1 MSGQKFTARA
11 GRLLP
16 AALLAVTLGAL
27 AGGGLAWWLSRPHAA
42 ELIWS
47 VGILAAVVPAIWWVA
62 SALRRRRLGTDLIA
76 VLALLGALA
85 VGEYLAGA
93 LIAVM
98 LATGRTLE
106 SAAERRATRDL
117 RALSERMPHDA
128 RRLFAGGL
136 ETVPIESL
144 VPGDKVI
151 VGPGEV
157 VPVDGVIGSPAATLD
172 ESALTGES
180 VYAQRMSGEA
190 VRSGSVNAGAAL
202 EITASATAADS
213 TYSGIVRLAE
223 EAAAHSSPV
232 VRLADRFAAWFL
244 PLTLAVAG
252 TAWLVSGSA
261 VRAVAVLVVATP
273 CPLLLAAPVAVVSG
287 LSRAARIGVIVRSG
301 GALEVLGK
309 ATTLVLDKTG
319 TVTTG
324 HPEGT
329 EVLSGPG
336 WDQAEVLQ
344 LAASADRFSPHV
356 VAHAIVDA
364 ARARQVPLSLPT
376 DVVESAGTGTTAT
389 VDGLRVTVGNHP
401 LPSRRPDWAEAVL
414 LRANLDGAVI
424 AWVSV
429 DDALVGAVLLHDPLR
444 IDAARTLR
452 RLRAAGIDR
461 MVMLTGDRL
470 PPAERIGALLG
481 LDALHAEQSPADKV
495 AEVQAERKTAVTA
508 MVGDGVND
516 APALAAADVG
526 IALSGYGSTASSE
539 AADVV
544 LATGRLDRLADAMLI
559 ARRSRRIAVQSAGI
573 GMGLSL
579 VAMAFAAVGL
589 IPAVAG
595 ALLQEL
601 IDVTVIANALRA
613 LRTRGVGSPSLDEN
627 TENLLRR
634 FSAEHDRMRGELRVL
649 GAAAHELYEGR
660 MSEALSLLRQADA
673 FVQEVLLPHERAED
687 RKLYPALVAPLGST
701 EATATMSRMHAEI
714 SSLARRLH
722 AHVLLAENENSL
734 SAQREDLLSCL
745 YGLDELLSVHFA
757 AEEENYFTLLP
768 EDIPAA
774 EQPPGN
780 GNR

>member
-1 MSGQKFTARA
+1 MSGSRFTARA

-16 AALLAVTLGAL
+16 VLLLAVTLSAL
-27 AGGGLAWWLSRPHAA
+27 AGGGLAWWIGSPRTA

-47 VGILAAVVPAIWWVA
+47 SGILAAVVPAIWWVA
-62 SALRRRRLGTDLIA
+62 AALRQHRLGTDLIA

-128 RRLFAGGL
+128 RRLHAGGL

-144 VPGDKVI
+144 VPGDRVI

-157 VPVDGVIGSPAATLD
+157 VPVDGVISSPAATLD
-172 ESALTGES
+172 ESVLTGES

-223 EAAAHSSPV
+223 EAAAQSSPV

-252 TAWLVSGSA
+252 TAWLISGSA
-261 VRAVAVLVVATP
+261 ERAVAVLVVATP

-336 WDQAEVLQ
+336 WTQAEVLR

-389 VDGLRVTVGNHP
+389 VDGSRVTVGNHP
-401 LPSRRPDWAEAVL
+401 LPADRPEWADRAL

-429 DDALVGAVLLHDPLR
+429 DDTLVGAVLLHDPLR

-452 RLRAAGIDR
+452 RLRAAGINR

-481 LDALHAEQSPADKV
+481 LDALYAEQSPADKV
-495 AEVQAERKTAVTA
+495 AGVRAERETAVTA

-559 ARRSRRIAVQSAGI
+559 ARRSRRIALQSAGV

-579 VAMAFAAVGL
+579 VAMAFAAAGL
-589 IPAVAG
+589 LPAVAG

-601 IDVTVIANALRA
+601 IDLTVIANALRA
-613 LRTRGVGSPSLDEN
+613 LRTRGVGSPALDEN

-634 FSAEHDRMRGELRVL
+634 FSAEHDRMRGDLRVL

-660 MSEALSLLRQADA
+660 SAEALPLLRRADA

-687 RKLYPALVAPLGST
+687 RNLYPALAAPLGST

-722 AHVLLAENENSL
+722 AHVLLAEKGNSL
-734 SAQREDLLSCL
+734 DAQREDLLACL

-768 EDIPAA
+768 EELPAA
-774 EQPPGN
+774 EQ
-780 GNR
+780 